1 MVKLLEMRAS
11 LKFLLCHFSFEV
23 LIRYV
28 IKECFLVFDLGLAK
42 LILLV
47 LLIESQE
54 LFPLDLKLLN
64 NCFLL
69 SNNAL

>member
-1 MVKLLEMRAS
+1 MVKLLEMWAS

-28 IKECFLVFDLGLAK
+28 IKECLLIFDLGLTK
-42 LILLV
+42 LVLLV
-47 LLIESQE
+47 LFVERQE
-54 LFPLDLKLLN
+54 LFPLDFKFLN